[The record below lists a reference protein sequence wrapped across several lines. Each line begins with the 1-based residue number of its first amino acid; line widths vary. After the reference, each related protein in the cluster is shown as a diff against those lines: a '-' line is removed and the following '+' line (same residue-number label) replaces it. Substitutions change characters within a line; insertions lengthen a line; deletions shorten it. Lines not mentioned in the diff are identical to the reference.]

1 MIHYIYRKTNNSK
14 LNDTESN
21 RMDRSNNSLYTQD
34 SVYIINSKID
44 GRVYIINFKVEGESC
59 FRRKS
64 LTYI

>member
-1 MIHYIYRKTNNSK
+1 
-14 LNDTESN
+14 
-21 RMDRSNNSLYTQD
+21 MDRSNNSLYTHTQD

-44 GRVYIINFKVEGESC
+44 GRVYIINFKGEGESC